1 MNEQT
6 NTPSYRQG
14 GPIVHFDKVGVT
26 YGSGTHALR
35 DVSFKL
41 DSGGFYFLTGPSG
54 AGKSTLLKL
63 MYLALRPSQGSAK
76 MFGVDVGDADRD
88 NLPMLRRKIG
98 VVFQDFR
105 LLPHLTVAQ
114 NVAMP
119 FRVRGVPAIDYA
131 EDVDDLLRWVGLGAR
146 IDALP
151 ETLSGGEQQ
160 RVAIARAVVGKPSLL
175 IADEPT
181 GNVDPD
187 MGARIIRLFIELHKL
202 GATVVI
208 ATHDLD
214 LVRRSG
220 APVLRLEAGELTQAP
235 GLTSTSSRP
244 R

>member
-1 MNEQT
+1 MNDQT
-6 NTPSYRQG
+6 STLSYRQG
-14 GPIVHFDKVGVT
+14 GPIVQFDRVGVT
-26 YGSGTHALR
+26 YGSGTQALR
-35 DVSFKL
+35 DISFKL

-63 MYLALRPSQGSAK
+63 MYLALRPSFGSAK
-76 MFGVDVGDADRD
+76 MFGVNVGDADRD
-88 NLPMLRRKIG
+88 SLPMLRRKIG

-105 LLPHLTVAQ
+105 LLPHLSVAD

-119 FRVRGVPAIDYA
+119 FRVRGVPASDYA

-146 IDALP
+146 INALP

-220 APVLRLEAGELTQAP
+220 APVLRLEAGQLTQAP
-235 GLTSTSSRP
+235 GLTGAGR
-244 R
+244 

>member
-1 MNEQT
+1 MNHKT
-6 NTPSYRQG
+6 RTLGYRDG
-14 GPIVHFDKVGVT
+14 GPIVRFDKVGVT
-26 YGSGTHALR
+26 YGSGTQALR
-35 DVSFKL
+35 DVSFEL
-41 DSGGFYFLTGPSG
+41 ESGGFYFLTGPSG

-63 MYLALRPSQGSAK
+63 MYLALRPSVGQANL
-76 MFGVDVGDADRD
+76 FGVNVGRASRND
-88 NLPMLRRKIG
+88 LPLLRRKIG

-105 LLPHLTVAQ
+105 LLPHLSVFE

-119 FRVRGVPAIDYA
+119 FRVRNVPLADYA

-235 GLTSTSSRP
+235 NSSP
-244 R
+244 LMKANL

>member
-1 MNEQT
+1 MNDQSST
-6 NTPSYRQG
+6 LSYRQG
-14 GPIVHFDKVGVT
+14 GPIVQFDRVGVT
-26 YGSGTHALR
+26 YGSGTQALR
-35 DVSFKL
+35 DISFKL

-63 MYLALRPSQGSAK
+63 MYLALRPSSGSAK
-76 MFGVDVGDADRD
+76 MFGVNVGDADRD

-105 LLPHLTVAQ
+105 LLPHLSVAD

-119 FRVRGVPAIDYA
+119 FRVRGVPASDYS

-146 IDALP
+146 INALP

-220 APVLRLEAGELTQAP
+220 APVLRLEAGQLTQAP
-235 GLTSTSSRP
+235 GLTSAGR
-244 R
+244 

>member
-1 MNEQT
+1 MNEDV
-6 NTPSYRQG
+6 NTPTYRQG
-14 GPIVHFDKVGVT
+14 GPIVQFDKVGVT
-26 YGSGTHALR
+26 YGSGTQALR
-35 DVSFKL
+35 DVSFRL
-41 DSGGFYFLTGPSG
+41 ETGGFYFLTGPSG

-63 MYLALRPSQGSAK
+63 MYLALRPSGGTAK
-76 MFGVDVGDADRD
+76 MFGVNVGQADRD
-88 NLPMLRRKIG
+88 KLPMLRRKIG

-105 LLPHLTVAQ
+105 LLPHLSVAE

-119 FRVRGVPAIDYA
+119 FRVRGMDAQSYH
-131 EDVDDLLRWVGLGAR
+131 EDVDDLLRWVGLGDR

-160 RVAIARAVVGKPSLL
+160 RVAIARAVVGKPLLL

-220 APVLRLEAGELTQAP
+220 APVLRLENGVLTQTP
-235 GLTSTSSRP
+235 GSVVREA
-244 R
+244 RQ

>member
-1 MNEQT
+1 
-6 NTPSYRQG
+6 
-14 GPIVHFDKVGVT
+14 
-26 YGSGTHALR
+26 
-35 DVSFKL
+35 
-41 DSGGFYFLTGPSG
+41 
-54 AGKSTLLKL
+54 
-63 MYLALRPSQGSAK
+63 
-76 MFGVDVGDADRD
+76 MFGVNVGGADRD

-105 LLPHLTVAQ
+105 LLPHLTVSQ

-235 GLTSTSSRP
+235 GLGAASGRP

>member
-1 MNEQT
+1 MNQKT
-6 NTPSYRQG
+6 RTLGYRDG
-14 GPIVHFDKVGVT
+14 GPIVRFDKVGVT
-26 YGSGTHALR
+26 YGSGTQALR
-35 DVSFKL
+35 DVSFEL
-41 DSGGFYFLTGPSG
+41 ESGGFYFLTGPSG

-63 MYLALRPSQGSAK
+63 MYLAMRPSEGQANL
-76 MFGVDVGDADRD
+76 FGVNVGTASRND
-88 NLPMLRRKIG
+88 LPLLRRKIG

-105 LLPHLTVAQ
+105 LLPHLSVFD

-119 FRVRGVPAIDYA
+119 FRVRNVPMADYA

-151 ETLSGGEQQ
+151 DTLSGGEQQ

-235 GLTSTSSRP
+235 GSGPQMKAGT
-244 R
+244 

>member
-6 NTPSYRQG
+6 STPSYRQG
-14 GPIVHFDKVGVT
+14 GPIVHFDNVGVT
-26 YGSGTHALR
+26 YGSGTQALR
-35 DVSFKL
+35 NVSFKL

-76 MFGVDVGDADRD
+76 MFGVNVGEADRD

-146 IDALP
+146 INALP

-220 APVLRLEAGELTQAP
+220 APVLRLEAGQLTQASGLGATP
-235 GLTSTSSRP
+235 GRP

>member
-1 MNEQT
+1 MNDQSST
-6 NTPSYRQG
+6 LSYRQG
-14 GPIVHFDKVGVT
+14 GPIVQFDRVGVT
-26 YGSGTHALR
+26 YGSGTQALR
-35 DVSFKL
+35 DISFKL

-63 MYLALRPSQGSAK
+63 MYLALRPSSGSAK
-76 MFGVDVGDADRD
+76 MFGVNVGDADRD

-105 LLPHLTVAQ
+105 LLPHLSVAD

-119 FRVRGVPAIDYA
+119 FRVRGVPASDYS

-146 IDALP
+146 IHALP

-187 MGARIIRLFIELHKL
+187 MGARIIRLFIELQKL

-220 APVLRLEAGELTQAP
+220 APVLRLEAGQLTQAP
-235 GLTSTSSRP
+235 GLTSAGR
-244 R
+244 

>member
-1 MNEQT
+1 MNDQT
-6 NTPSYRQG
+6 STLSYRQG
-14 GPIVHFDKVGVT
+14 GPIVHFDRVGVT
-26 YGSGTHALR
+26 YGSGTQALR

-63 MYLALRPSQGSAK
+63 MYLALRPSSGTAK
-76 MFGVDVGDADRD
+76 MFGVNVGDADRD
-88 NLPMLRRKIG
+88 SLPMLRRKIG

-105 LLPHLTVAQ
+105 LLPHLSVSE

-220 APVLRLEAGELTQAP
+220 APVLRLEAGLLTQAP
-235 GLTSTSSRP
+235 GLSSAGRAT
-244 R
+244 